1 MRADIPPEIK
11 HEAGLIT
18 PEAGVVVKQEAGVVK
33 DELVEDLLNHVHQ
46 QVAAEHQ
53 QVKVQAPAQ
62 EEIAAD
68 GAEEESHVE
77 AKLIAVKSEQDDGRE
92 KFSRHEHIT
101 KVCGGGSQETY
112 PTVGQHTTG
121 KYLPPGTVYAAVNM
135 DWNPDAPRRGG
146 KFGALHSG
154 ACSD

>member
-11 HEAGLIT
+11 HEAGVIT

-53 QVKVQAPAQ
+53 QVKVEAPAQ

-77 AKLIAVKSEQDDGRE
+77 AKLIAVKAE
-92 KFSRHEHIT
+92 KDARNAALTAVIT
-101 KVCGGGSQETY
+101 GAGLA
-112 PTVGQHTTG
+112 
-121 KYLPPGTVYAAVNM
+121 LPPV
-135 DWNPDAPRRGG
+135 PPRR
-146 KFGALHSG
+146 S
-154 ACSD
+154 